1 MVNNKV
7 NNPNLLY
14 PELSYSIVGSAM
26 DVHNELGS
34 GWDEWDYHR
43 AMIESLVA
51 KGHDVSSHE
60 RKELIHRGK
69 AVDHFELDLLIDD
82 LIILELKHIR
92 SDFHPVHYT
101 QLINYLKG
109 WGKRLGIL
117 INYGMERIG
126 YKRIPYD
133 PIQGTVLHIG
143 KWVELTQ
150 RVTVVCERVSVAVG
164 ALLQQHGFGY
174 GVNVYKK
181 LLMAELEH
189 LGSTAVFP
197 VFSPR
202 YEALN
207 LGSREIDSILVD
219 SCLLVSVSASGHGA
233 SSTELAYLK
242 SYMRQTATPA
252 GLLIDIGCPEIQL
265 KGVL

>member
-1 MVNNKV
+1 MVNNRV

-14 PELSYSIVGSAM
+14 PELSYSIIGSAM
-26 DVHNELGS
+26 GVHNELGP
-34 GWDEWDYHR
+34 GWNEWDYHR
-43 AMIESLVA
+43 AMLKSLLA
-51 KGHDVSSHE
+51 KGHGVSNHE
-60 RKELIHRGK
+60 RKDLIHRSK
-69 AVDHFELDLLIDD
+69 VTDHFELDLLVDD

-92 SDFHPVHYT
+92 SDFHPAHYT

-109 WGKRLGIL
+109 WGKRLG
-117 INYGMERIG
+117 
-126 YKRIPYD
+126 YKRVPYD
-133 PIQGTVLHIG
+133 PVQGMVLHAG

-150 RVTVVCERVSVAVG
+150 RVPVSCERVSVAVD

-181 LLMAELEH
+181 LLMAELEY

-197 VFSPR
+197 VFSPS
-202 YEALN
+202 YGALN
-207 LGSREIDSILVD
+207 LGLREIGSILVD
-219 SCLLVSVSASGHGA
+219 SCLLVSVSASGRGA
-233 SSTELAYLK
+233 SSIELACLK
-242 SYMRQTATPA
+242 SYMRQTATPN